1 LAPGVYNE
9 EALES
14 VLAYTK
20 QVCSEHKFHNLI
32 HHTSDLYQLETSFLY
47 NPENMTFSTILHIP
61 LVQLENLLDMYQY
74 IPLPLNTH
82 FSSEHSLVP
91 SIDHRNI
98 IAVGKGNIYKEL
110 APVDLVSCM
119 KLGAY
124 HFCHGSTILQTDT
137 SSSCLSSIYMADME
151 GCKGNCQFAIASK
164 REAVYPMENN
174 QFKVYT
180 TQSLVVQENCKV
192 SKRSFQVTNGATVRI
207 GQDCNARTQ
216 DHLLLGQV
224 DDTVL
229 LDEENVDKAWA
240 WNLTH
245 LFPGVN
251 HDHFE
256 EALKNLKAKGFQ
268 NVDATDLL
276 HQLDIVAATP
286 AWLFFSWAYL
296 LPVGVFC
303 ILMLCIGWALVKKCC
318 S

>member
-1 LAPGVYNE
+1 
-9 EALES
+9 
-14 VLAYTK
+14 
-20 QVCSEHKFHNLI
+20 
-32 HHTSDLYQLETSFLY
+32 
-47 NPENMTFSTILHIP
+47 
-61 LVQLENLLDMYQY
+61 
-74 IPLPLNTH
+74 
-82 FSSEHSLVP
+82 
-91 SIDHRNI
+91 
-98 IAVGKGNIYKEL
+98 
-110 APVDLVSCM
+110 
-119 KLGAY
+119 
-124 HFCHGSTILQTDT
+124 
-137 SSSCLSSIYMADME
+137 
-151 GCKGNCQFAIASK
+151 
-164 REAVYPMENN
+164 MENN

-180 TQSLVVQENCKV
+180 AQSLVVQENCQV

-207 GQDCNARTQ
+207 GQDCKARTQ

-224 DDTVL
+224 EDTVQ
-229 LDEENVDKAWA
+229 LDEENTNKAWA

-303 ILMLCIGWALVKKCC
+303 ILMLCTGWVLLKKCC